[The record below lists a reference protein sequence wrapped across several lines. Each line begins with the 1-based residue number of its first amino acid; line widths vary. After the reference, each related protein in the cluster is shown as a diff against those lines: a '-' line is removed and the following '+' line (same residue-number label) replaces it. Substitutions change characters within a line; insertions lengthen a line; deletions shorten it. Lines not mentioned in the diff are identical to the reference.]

1 MHGKGRYTAA
11 PAGPSRPGLAWC
23 DVPVLDAAK
32 RLLFG
37 RALRSDEAAQPRLP
51 RRVAMPVFA
60 SDAISSNAYATQEIL
75 VVLALGG
82 AAALQYGLWV
92 AAGVIVVFIVVIA
105 AYRQNV
111 REYPHGGGD
120 YEVVSRNL
128 GRRWGVIAASA
139 LLIDYVLT
147 VAVSVSAAVANI
159 GSVAPWVARYAVWW
173 ALGLVLII
181 VLLNLRGWGRSGRLL
196 AFPTYAFILAI
207 VAVVGTA
214 IVRILLGDDLRAP
227 SADWQI
233 VEAESLTAWALIF
246 LVARSFSSGTTALTG
261 IGSVSSAVPSF
272 REPAGKNAASTLLFA
287 GIVSMVLFGSITWL
301 ALRTGVRITEDPST
315 LIGLPQ
321 GQAQQT
327 VIVQIATAVFESVGF
342 LIILVAVATLLILM
356 VAANT
361 AFNGFPVLGS
371 LLSRD
376 GLLPKQLHNR
386 GDRLAFS
393 NGIILLG
400 GAAVVLLLIFQADLN
415 SLIQLYIV
423 GVFVS
428 FSLTQW
434 GMVRHWSRVLS
445 TQPDR
450 RSRAVRGRLING
462 IGLVMTVSVL
472 LIVVVTKF
480 TRGAWIVVVAIPIL
494 VVIMLAIS
502 RHYDHVRREIAV
514 GDEEVATLPARVH
527 GLVLVSRLH
536 RPALRALAFARATR
550 PDTLEAV
557 TVSVDPDATVELQRD
572 WDRRQ
577 IPVTLRVLDA
587 PFRDITRPVIDYV
600 KRLRRDGPRDL
611 VTIYVPEY
619 VVGHWWERLLHN
631 RSGLRLRARLLL
643 TPGVMIVSVPWQLS
657 SSDDLAER
665 FSRLDQ
671 LAEDD

>member
-1 MHGKGRYTAA
+1 
-11 PAGPSRPGLAWC
+11 
-23 DVPVLDAAK
+23 
-32 RLLFG
+32 
-37 RALRSDEAAQPRLP
+37 
-51 RRVAMPVFA
+51 MPVFA

-92 AAGVIVVFIVVIA
+92 ALGVVLVFGVVIA

-120 YEVVSRNL
+120 YEVVSTNL

-159 GSVAPWVARYAVWW
+159 GSVAPWVAAAPVWW

-181 VLLNLRGWGRSGRLL
+181 ILLNLRGWGRSGRLL
-196 AFPTYAFILAI
+196 AFPTYAFIFSIL
-207 VAVVGTA
+207 VVVGTA
-214 IVRILLGDDLRAP
+214 IVRVIMGDRLTAP
-227 SADWQI
+227 SADWEI
-233 VEAESLTAWALIF
+233 VEAESLTALALVF

-261 IGSVSSAVPSF
+261 IGTVSSAVPSF
-272 REPAGKNAASTLLFA
+272 REPAGRNAASTLLYA
-287 GIVSMVLFGSITWL
+287 GIVSMILFGSITWL
-301 ALRTGVRITEDPST
+301 ALYTGVRITEDPT
-315 LIGLPQ
+315 QLIGLPE
-321 GQAQQT
+321 GQTQQT
-327 VIVQIATAVFESVGF
+327 VIVQISAAVFGSVG
-342 LIILVAVATLLILM
+342 LLVILVAVATMLILI

-361 AFNGFPVLGS
+361 AFNGFPVLSS

-376 GLLPKQLHNR
+376 GLLPKQMHNR

-393 NGIILLG
+393 NGIVLLG
-400 GAAVVLLLIFQADLN
+400 VAAMGLLFAFQADLN

-434 GMVRHWSRVLS
+434 GMIRHWRRVLDS
-445 TQPDR
+445 DTDN
-450 RSRAVRGRLING
+450 RSRAKRGRIVNG
-462 IGLVMTVSVL
+462 VGLVMTTAVL
-472 LIVVVTKF
+472 LIVVLTKF
-480 TRGAWIVVVAIPIL
+480 SRGAWIVVVAIPVL

-514 GDEEVATLPARVH
+514 GDEEAATLPARVH

-550 PDTLEAV
+550 PDTLEAI
-557 TVSVDPDATVELQRD
+557 TVSVDPDLTIELQRD

-600 KRLRRDGPRDL
+600 QRLRRDGPRDL

-631 RSGLRLRARLLL
+631 RSGLRLRTRLLL

-665 FSRLDQ
+665 FSMLDE
-671 LAEDD
+671 LADDD

>member
-1 MHGKGRYTAA
+1 M
-11 PAGPSRPGLAWC
+11 
-23 DVPVLDAAK
+23 PVLDAVK

-37 RALRSDEAAQPRLP
+37 RALRSDEVVQPRLP

-75 VVLALGG
+75 IVLALGG

-92 AAGVIVVFIVVIA
+92 ALGVVVVLAVVIA

-111 REYPHGGGD
+111 REYPRGGGD
-120 YEVVSRNL
+120 YEVVSTNL

-159 GSVAPWVARYAVWW
+159 GSVAPWVAAAPAWW
-173 ALGLVLII
+173 SLGLVLILI
-181 VLLNLRGWGRSGRLL
+181 LVNLRGWGRSGRLL

-207 VAVVGTA
+207 MVVITTA
-214 IVRILLGDDLRAP
+214 IFRIIMGEELKAP

-233 VEAESLTAWALIF
+233 VEPESLTALALIF

-261 IGSVSSAVPSF
+261 IGTVSGAVPAF
-272 REPAGKNAASTLLFA
+272 REPAGRNAASTLLFT
-287 GIVSMVLFGSITWL
+287 GIVSVVLFGSITWL
-301 ALRTGVRITEDPST
+301 ALRSGVRITEDPAN

-327 VIVQIATAVFESVGF
+327 VIVQIATAVFGSAWMLVV
-342 LIILVAVATLLILM
+342 LVAIATLLILL

-393 NGIILLG
+393 NGILLLG
-400 GAAVVLLLIFQADLN
+400 LAAMALLVVFQADLN

-434 GMVRHWSRVLS
+434 GMIRHWRSVLLRDA
-445 TQPDR
+445 DR
-450 RSRAVRGRLING
+450 RSAALRGRFING
-462 IGLVMTVSVL
+462 LGFVMTSMVL
-472 LIVVVTKF
+472 VIVVVTKF

-502 RHYDHVRREIAV
+502 RHYDHVDREIAV
-514 GDEEVATLPARVH
+514 GDEEAATLPARVH

-536 RPALRALAFARATR
+536 RPALRAIAFARATR
-550 PDTLEAV
+550 PDTLEAI
-557 TVSVDPDATVELQRD
+557 TVSVDPDSTLGLQRD

-577 IPVTLRVLDA
+577 IPVTLRILDA

-600 KRLRRDGPRDL
+600 QRLRRDGPRDL

-631 RSGLRLRARLLL
+631 RSALRLRTRLLL

-657 SSDDLAER
+657 SSDELAER
-665 FSRLDQ
+665 FSMLDE
-671 LAEDD
+671 LTEDD